1 MLPTVKPDHK
11 TKRYLS
17 ARRGRLLMLPAVN
30 PSAKPKRISPS
41 GGDGCR
47 YREKGSPLGPPS
59 LSSPF
64 HEESA
69 GKPASPAYRNT
80 YFRMKTIDRTYI
92 SGVTSFPFPIR
103 R

>member
-1 MLPTVKPDHK
+1 MA
-11 TKRYLS
+11 S
-17 ARRGRLLMLPAVN
+17 A
-30 PSAKPKRISPS
+30 AKPKPISPP

-64 HEESA
+64 HEKSA
-69 GKPASPAYRNT
+69 ADPAASPAYRNT

>member
-17 ARRGRLLMLPAVN
+17 TRRGRLLML
-30 PSAKPKRISPS
+30 SAKPKHIYPTGEDSYQ
-41 GGDGCR
+41 
-47 YREKGSPLGPPS
+47 YREKGSPIGPPS